1 MSGQARAQRAGP
13 ARPVGAHAAPN
24 RTATRPRRRSRAPQP
39 AAPRPR
45 ARPRVT
51 ASRDL
56 IEDAC
61 QFAWLKLLDSHPER
75 SSLFGWLYVV
85 ALHEAYR
92 HLRIERRALHSSA
105 VGRMSLQTSKIV
117 A

>member
-1 MSGQARAQRAGP
+1 MQPRIEPPP
-13 ARPVGAHAAPN
+13 ARGDEAELHSQL
-24 RTATRPRRRSRAPQP
+24 RRDLERVL
-39 AAPRPR
+39 
-45 ARPRVT
+45 ARHVT

-92 HLRIERRALHSSA
+92 LLRIERRALHSSA
-105 VGRMSLQTSKIV
+105 VGSKLTVDDDACTSSTSRS
-117 A
+117 AGRDN